1 MNSAQLHLALTHVP
15 VLLSITGLIMLIMSF
30 LIKSRTLTKTSYI
43 IITVAGIA
51 AIPVYLTGEE
61 TEEVVENLPGVSE
74 AIISK
79 HEQVANLAMT
89 SIMVAALMALI
100 AFFSFNWLRI
110 ARLAKIV
117 VLVFAVA
124 TAGLMAQTAHLGGQ
138 IRHSEIRN
146 GAIAQQGEQNGDKGS
161 IDNKGEQG
169 SDKDDD

>member
-1 MNSAQLHLALTHVP
+1 MNNAQLHLALTHVP

-138 IRHSEIRN
+138 IRHSEIRK